1 MKQEIQ
7 NAYNTPPAPKTADT
21 EIISPQT
28 LLDNKEYIDTL
39 REKGLDNHAQ
49 VFEKVLQICQ
59 AFQDEGGQALLVG
72 GSIRDILLGKITK
85 DFDLE
90 VYKLPAEKV
99 EKVAKQLGK
108 VSDVGRAFGI
118 LKISIDGID
127 IDISLPRTDSKIGTG
142 HKGFAVKADP
152 NMSIKDAA
160 RRRDFTINSMA
171 ADPLSSTIYDPFGGA
186 EDLKNRTLRIT
197 DEERFRD
204 DPLRVMRAIQFIG
217 RFGLKLEERTSQII
231 QEMIP
236 KLKELPKERIYEE
249 WKKLLLKSEKP
260 SLGLATGMTLG
271 VWQEIHPQFTALT
284 QTPQDKEWHPEGDVW
299 MHTLMC
305 VDEAAQIMRRENLSE
320 GNSLSILLSTLC
332 HDLGKPL
339 VTEFKDGRYI
349 SHGHEEKGEE
359 PTKQF
364 LDSLG
369 VDNLTRDKVIK
380 LVTNHLIPT
389 MFYCSEVVRN
399 EKISDGA
406 IRRLAK
412 RIDPATI
419 QELVL
424 VAKAD
429 HFGRGQFFDAEIP
442 DQLLVSREFPAG
454 DWLIKRARQLK
465 VEKSKPT
472 DVIQGR
478 DLQLMG
484 LKAGRD
490 FGQIIRL
497 ANNLRDDKNYTREQ
511 ILAEFA
517 GLSDTKLAIEK
528 LNELN

>member
-1 MKQEIQ
+1 MENQEVKIVNNQEQ
-7 NAYNTPPAPKTADT
+7 NDR

-28 LLDNKEYIDTL
+28 LPDKEEYIKAL
-39 REKGLDNHAQ
+39 REKGLDKQASAFQ
-49 VFEKVLQICQ
+49 KVLKFCQ
-59 AFQDEGGQALLVG
+59 ALKDAGGQALLVG
-72 GSIRDILLGKITK
+72 GSIRDMLLGKTTK

-99 EKVAKQLGK
+99 EEIAKQLGK

-118 LKISIDGID
+118 LKILINGID
-127 IDISLPRTDSKIGTG
+127 IDISLPRTDSKIGSG

-152 NMSIKDAA
+152 NMNIKEAA

-171 ADPLSSTIYDPFGGA
+171 ADPLTGSIYDPFGGA
-186 EDLKNRTLRIT
+186 EDLKNRILRVT

-217 RFGLKLEERTSQII
+217 RFGLKLEEKSGQVIK
-231 QEMIP
+231 EMIP
-236 KLKELPKERIYEE
+236 QLKELPKERICEE

-271 VWQEIHPQFTALT
+271 VWTELHPEFTSLT

-305 VDEAAQIMRRENLSE
+305 VDEAAQIVRRENLDES
-320 GNSLSILLSTLC
+320 NSLPILLSTLC

-349 SHGHEEKGEE
+349 SHGHEKKGEE
-359 PTKQF
+359 PTKNF
-364 LDSLG
+364 LNSLG
-369 VDNLTRDKVIK
+369 VDNSTRDKVIK

-389 MFYCSEVVRN
+389 MLYCSEFVQK

-412 RIDPATI
+412 RVDPATI

-429 HFGRGQFFDAEIP
+429 HFGRGGLFDAEIP
-442 DQLLVSREFPAG
+442 EQLLVSKEFPAG
-454 DWLIKRARQLK
+454 DWLIRRARFLN

-472 DVIQGR
+472 DIIQGR
-478 DLQLMG
+478 DLQTMG
-484 LKAGRD
+484 LKTGPD

-511 ILAEFA
+511 ILTCLV
-517 GLSDTKLAIEK
+517 GLSDTNQAIEK

>member
-1 MKQEIQ
+1 MLNQEIKLVNNQ
-7 NAYNTPPAPKTADT
+7 ERNDQEN
-21 EIISPQT
+21 ISSQT
-28 LLDNKEYIDTL
+28 LPNIDEYIKAL
-39 REKGLDNHAQ
+39 HEKGLDNQANALQ
-49 VFEKVLQICQ
+49 KVLEICQ
-59 AFQDEGGQALLVG
+59 ALKDAGGQALLVG

-90 VYKLPAEKV
+90 IYNLPAEEV
-99 EKVAKQLGK
+99 EKIAKQFGK

-118 LKISIDGID
+118 LKISQDGID
-127 IDISLPRTDSKIGTG
+127 VDISLPRTDSKIGAG
-142 HKGFAVKADP
+142 HKGFAVKTDP

-171 ADPLSSTIYDPFGGA
+171 ADPLSGRIFDPFGGA

-217 RFGLKLEERTSQII
+217 RFGLVPLEEKSGQII

-236 KLKELPKERIYEE
+236 ELKELPRERIYEE

-260 SLGLATGMTLG
+260 SLGLSSGMTLG
-271 VWQEIHPQFTALT
+271 VWQEIHPQFCALT

-305 VDEAAQIMRRENLSE
+305 IDEATRIVRRENLSE
-320 GNSLSILLSTLC
+320 DNSLSILLSTLC
-332 HDLGKPL
+332 HDFGKPL
-339 VTEFKDGRYI
+339 VTELEDGRYI
-349 SHGHEEKGEE
+349 SHGHEEKGGE

-364 LDSLG
+364 LNSLG
-369 VDNLTRDKVIK
+369 VDNLTHDKVIK

-412 RIDPATI
+412 RIYPATI

-424 VAKAD
+424 VAEAD
-429 HFGRGQFFDAEIP
+429 HFGRGGLFDTEIP
-442 DQLLVSREFPAG
+442 EQLLVPKEFPAG
-454 DWLIKRARQLK
+454 EWLLKRARFLN
-465 VEKSKPT
+465 VEKSKPA
-472 DVIQGR
+472 DIIQGR
-478 DLQLMG
+478 DLQTLE
-484 LKAGRD
+484 LKPGPD

-497 ANNLRDDKNYTREQ
+497 ANNLRDDKNYAREQ
-511 ILAEFA
+511 ILALLA
-517 GLSDTKLAIEK
+517 GLSDTKQAIEK
-528 LNELN
+528 LRELN